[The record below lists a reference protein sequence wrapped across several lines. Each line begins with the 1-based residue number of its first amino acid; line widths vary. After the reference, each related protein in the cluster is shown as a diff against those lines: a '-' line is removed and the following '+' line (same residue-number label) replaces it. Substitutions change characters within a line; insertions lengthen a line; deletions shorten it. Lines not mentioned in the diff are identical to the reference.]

1 MVQLTRIYTKGGDKG
16 KTSLGVGGR
25 VLKSSPR
32 IAAIGDVDE
41 ANSCIGVARLSANTE
56 IDRLLSHIQ
65 NDLFDMGADLCV
77 VESGE
82 DNTERLRI
90 HPHQVLFLEERID
103 HYNKSLPAL
112 KSFVLPGGSPL
123 SAYLHQARAVV
134 RRAER
139 TICFLKDT
147 ESVNE
152 YVIQYINRL
161 SDLLFVLARFANHQ
175 EEGDVLWVPGEN
187 RNNESSNRC

>member
-32 IAAIGDVDE
+32 VAAIGDVDE
-41 ANSCIGVARLSANTE
+41 ANSCIGIARLSADIE
-56 IDRLLSHIQ
+56 IDKLLSHIQ
-65 NDLFDMGADLCV
+65 NDLFDTGADLCV
-77 VESGE
+77 VEDIDGGK
-82 DNTERLRI
+82 ERLRI
-90 HPHQVLFLEERID
+90 HPHQVSFLEEKID
-103 HYNKSLPAL
+103 YYNEPLPPL
-112 KSFVLPGGSPL
+112 MSFVLPGGAPL

-139 TICFLKDT
+139 TICFLKET
-147 ESVNE
+147 EAVNE
-152 YVIQYINRL
+152 CVIQYINRL

-175 EEGDVLWVPGEN
+175 AEGDVLWVPGAN
-187 RNNESSNRC
+187 R

>member
-16 KTSLGVGGR
+16 KTSLGGGER
-25 VLKSSPR
+25 VQKSCLR

-41 ANSCIGVARLSANTE
+41 ANATIGLSRLHTEPE
-56 IDRLLSHIQ
+56 IDRLLSRIQ

-77 VESGE
+77 RE
-82 DNTERLRI
+82 DEKSPKECLRI
-90 HPHQVLFLEERID
+90 DPHQVLFLEEKID
-103 HYNKSLPAL
+103 FYNQTLPSLT
-112 KSFVLPGGSPL
+112 SFVLPAGSPL
-123 SAYLHQARAVV
+123 AAALHQARTVV

-139 TICFLKDT
+139 TICALKQV
-147 ESVNE
+147 EPLNE

-175 EEGDVLWVPGEN
+175 KEGDVLWVPGAH
-187 RNNESSNRC
+187 R

>member
-41 ANSCIGVARLSANTE
+41 ANACIGLARLVADAD

-77 VESGE
+77 VEDKDG
-82 DNTERLRI
+82 NKERLRI
-90 HPHQVLFLEERID
+90 HPHQVSFLEEKID
-103 HYNKSLPAL
+103 YYNKSLPDL

-123 SAYLHQARAVV
+123 SASLHQARTVV

-161 SDLLFVLARFANHQ
+161 SDLLFVLARFSNHQ
-175 EEGDVLWVPGEN
+175 AEGDVLWVPGAN
-187 RNNESSNRC
+187 R